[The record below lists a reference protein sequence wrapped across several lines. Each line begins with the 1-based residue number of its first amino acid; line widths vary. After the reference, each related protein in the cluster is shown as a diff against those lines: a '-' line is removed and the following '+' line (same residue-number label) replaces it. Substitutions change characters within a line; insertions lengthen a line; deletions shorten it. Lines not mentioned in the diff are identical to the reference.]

1 MARGTKISARGIADE
16 LRIEIVSGQFRSGA
30 QLIETSLAELY
41 HVSRTIVRDALHILE
56 TEGSVKII
64 PNRGAFTVGFTVNQV
79 TDIFTLRGTL
89 EPLSARLAITRCDD
103 EELETL
109 ERHLEVLS
117 LYTSSKDIKRLE
129 PLNAKFHR
137 LVAEAAHSPLLFSS
151 LRQYHIYSR
160 KSQYTVKTIADNLAE
175 IYYEHASIFE
185 AFLERDAEAGS
196 KAMATHIKNAT
207 RRAGF

>member
-1 MARGTKISARGIADE
+1 MARAPKISARGIADE
-16 LRIEIVSGQFRSGA
+16 LQIEIVSGQFRSGA

-56 TEGSVKII
+56 AEGLIKII
-64 PNRGAFTVGFTVNQV
+64 PNRGAFTIGFTVNQV
-79 TDIFTLRGTL
+79 ADIFTLRKTL
-89 EPLSARLAITRCDD
+89 EPLSVRLAITRCDD

-117 LYTSSKDIKRLE
+117 LYTSSKDIKRLD

-137 LVAEAAHSPLLFSS
+137 LIAETAHSPLLYSS
-151 LRQYHIYSR
+151 LRRYHIYSR
-160 KSQYTVKTIADNLAE
+160 KSQHTVKTVADNLAD

-185 AFLERDAEAGS
+185 AFLERNAEAGS
-196 KAMATHIKNAT
+196 KAMARHIANAT
-207 RRAGF
+207 KRAGF